1 MKGIRREDDYLT
13 RRETLKDLSNE
24 ELKERFWENI
34 EKIVDPLLDQ
44 ASKFTS
50 PSIERSVLLR
60 MGFSSLEAQP
70 LVELAIDHGLI
81 KYGVGHVVYLVSKNT
96 GLSIREAG
104 LRLIEGDH
112 WDLAKEVLG
121 GKNGA

>member
-1 MKGIRREDDYLT
+1 MKGFRREDDYLT
-13 RRETLKDLSNE
+13 RRETLQDLSDQ

-34 EKIVDPLLDQ
+34 SKIVDPLLNQ
-44 ASKFTS
+44 AYKYTS

-70 LVELAIDHGLI
+70 LVELAVDHNLI
-81 KYGVGHVVYLVSKNT
+81 GYGVGHVVYLVSKKT

-104 LRLIEGDH
+104 LALIEGQH
-112 WDLAKEVLG
+112 WDLAKVELG
-121 GKNGA
+121 GK